1 MIAVHSFANLM
12 EKAFRHSI
20 ILFILFLASSNSLL
34 ANTLYPSFL
43 VPVAQKTVLKSF
55 CKTQLHDTDANFYAE
70 YFLLKDEFI
79 KKGFISDNEEEDV
92 EHLNS
97 KKVFTQAK
105 LLPCHFKHQLPSF
118 SALPENTRTANTPIF
133 FQSKTASSLYLLFEV
148 FRL

>member
-20 ILFILFLASSNSLL
+20 ILFILFLSSSNSLL
-34 ANTLYPSFL
+34 ANTLHLSFL

-55 CKTQLHDTDANFYAE
+55 CETQIRSTDANFYAQNV
-70 YFLLKDEFI
+70 LLKDEFI
-79 KKGFISDNEEEDV
+79 KKGFISDNEEDV

-97 KKVFTQAK
+97 KKVITPAK
-105 LLPCHFKHQLPSF
+105 LMSCNFKHQLSSF
-118 SALPENTRTANTPIF
+118 SSLPENTRTSTTPIF
-133 FQSKTASSLYLLFEV
+133 FQSKTATSLYLLFEV